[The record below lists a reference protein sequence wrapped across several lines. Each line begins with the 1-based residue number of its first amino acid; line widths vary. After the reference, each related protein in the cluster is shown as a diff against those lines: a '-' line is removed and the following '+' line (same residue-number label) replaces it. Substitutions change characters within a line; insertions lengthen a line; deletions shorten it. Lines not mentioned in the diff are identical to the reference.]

1 MLNKSGVYRVTHI
14 DDFQYNANYDDHTG
28 IATATIAHTATNN
41 LDNFDDN
48 LADNNNEVI
57 DTKLHI
63 EGLDN
68 VMPSGKF
75 KYNLSPAKYTDWT
88 VEYIGK
94 NKGYVSISR
103 SGDDCILSIKSDI
116 SLIGSKF
123 KLISLDVSNS
133 SQAEKIIEV
142 KGF

>member
-1 MLNKSGVYRVTHI
+1 MK
-14 DDFQYNANYDDHTG
+14 
-28 IATATIAHTATNN
+28 
-41 LDNFDDN
+41 LD
-48 LADNNNEVI
+48 
-57 DTKLHI
+57 
-63 EGLDN
+63 
-68 VMPSGKF
+68 

-94 NKGYVSISR
+94 NKGYVNISR

-116 SLIGSKF
+116 GLIGNKF